1 MVAPE
6 QGKIKRRSA
15 ADSIADNLRSRI
27 MSGSLPPGER
37 LIEADLAEQLS
48 VSRTPLRE
56 ALQQLESEGFAER
69 LLGGGLVVTGL
80 DEPDLKNLLWLRL
93 ILECE
98 LAREVARVATP
109 ADVADLT
116 RILDQM
122 EPVSDHPPLFIEL
135 GRGFHDRLAAIFGNE
150 RCRIVLRQV
159 RQHSDRYWNLTTAH
173 EPERTGLAATEHRA
187 ILAAIRAHDEET
199 AMSRMRAHILAET
212 EVCLAA
218 VRATR
223 SGGKF
228 PLSSEEAAS

>member
-1 MVAPE
+1 
-6 QGKIKRRSA
+6 
-15 ADSIADNLRSRI
+15 
-27 MSGSLPPGER
+27 MSGSLPPRER
-37 LIEADLAEQLS
+37 LVEADLAEQLS

-69 LLGGGLVVTGL
+69 LLGGGLVVAGL

-93 ILECE
+93 VLECE
-98 LAREVARVATP
+98 LAREVARFATP

-135 GRGFHDRLAAIFGNE
+135 GRGFHDRLATIFGNE
-150 RCRIVLRQV
+150 RCRVVLRQV

-173 EPERTGLAATEHRA
+173 QPERTVLAAAEHRA
-187 ILAAIRAHDEET
+187 ILAAIRSHDEET
-199 AMSRMRAHILAET
+199 AVKRMRAHILAET

-218 VRATR
+218 VRATQVDR
-223 SGGKF
+223 D
-228 PLSSEEAAS
+228 SSVPNEAAAS